1 MENQYQS
8 NQPEL
13 TIGEYIQL
21 YELLNKMY
29 LSGKLLRTEMEQIL
43 WKAGLIKIAD
53 GKYQDASGTILE
65 IVKQ

>member
-13 TIGEYIQL
+13 TTGEYLQL
-21 YELLNKMY
+21 HDLLNKMY
-29 LSGKLLRTEMEQIL
+29 LSGKLLATEMDQIL
-43 WKAGLIKIAD
+43 WKAGLTKID
-53 GKYQDASGTILE
+53 TGKYEDPSGSILQ